1 MDEPEFQNYLTLLT
15 GLLRLGAKQR
25 EKIAAEMQD
34 HLQQRTGELLTEG
47 LSREEAVSKALA
59 DFGDAAGL
67 ASELTRF
74 AKLRR
79 RRLIMRLSSIV
90 VVAAVTATLVAAA
103 CLAYAKDSQTAPP
116 AKAPAL
122 ATYIIKG
129 TVESVEIVESV
140 TECRSTSL
148 SATAWEG
155 QVASITM
162 EDDKIRVTMA
172 TVVRPDGTA
181 ETEFLL
187 VKVIPLARPKITH
200 KLGQTAVTSVEADGK
215 EYRFEV
221 TAARVKP
228 NGAEAD
234 HKDRQSGK

>member
-1 MDEPEFQNYLTLLT
+1 MDEPEFQNYLALLT
-15 GLLRLGAKQR
+15 GLLRLSGKQR

-34 HLQQRTGELLTEG
+34 HLEQRTEELLTEG

-59 DFGDAAGL
+59 DFGDATGL
-67 ASELTRF
+67 ASELTRV
-74 AKLRR
+74 AELRR

-103 CLAYAKDSQTAPP
+103 CLAYAKDSQTPLP
-116 AKAPAL
+116 AKVPAL
-122 ATYIIKG
+122 AAYTIKG
-129 TVESVEIVESV
+129 NVSRVDGQSKQHRLAAPRI
-140 TECRSTSL
+140 
-148 SATAWEG
+148 TAWEG

-172 TVVRPDGTA
+172 TVVRPGGTA
-181 ETEFLL
+181 ETEFRL
-187 VKVIPLARPKITH
+187 VKVLPLASPKITH
-200 KLGQTAVTSVEADGK
+200 KLGQTAVISVEADGK

-221 TAARVKP
+221 TATRVEPDDVK
-228 NGAEAD
+228 AD